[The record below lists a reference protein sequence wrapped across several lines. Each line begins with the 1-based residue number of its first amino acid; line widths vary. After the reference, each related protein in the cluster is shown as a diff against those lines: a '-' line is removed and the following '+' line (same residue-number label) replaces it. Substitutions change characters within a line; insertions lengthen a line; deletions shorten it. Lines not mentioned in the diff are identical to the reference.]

1 METPIIRAQQLFYAY
16 GKHEIIK
23 DLNMEVCQG
32 QCAAIAGA
40 NGCGKSTLLKILA
53 GVYTHYKGE
62 LEISGQ
68 AGSRKRGFFAK
79 QVGYVPQENPLMDD
93 LSVMDN
99 LRLWYGDRARVAQAL
114 ESQTLSM
121 LDLKNILNRKVAVLS
136 GGQKKRVSIA
146 CAIAEKPPILILDEP
161 GAALDMVCKENVRDF
176 LKYYLNRKGTVVIA
190 THEEAELDLC
200 DVLYVMKNKCLIS
213 VDPGLRGAQLISCF
227 GQNQ

>member
-1 METPIIRAQQLFYAY
+1 MDIPIIRTQQLFYAY

-53 GVYTHYKGE
+53 GVYTHYKGK

-68 AGSRKRGFFAK
+68 AAASKLGFFAK

-99 LRLWYGDRARVAQAL
+99 LRLWYGGRSQVAQAL

-121 LDLKNILNRKVAVLS
+121 LDLKNILNRKVSVLS

-146 CAIAEKPPILILDEP
+146 CAIAANPPILILDEP
-161 GAALDMVCKENVRDF
+161 GAALDLVCKENVRDF
-176 LKYYLNRKGTVVIA
+176 LRYYLSRKGTVVIA

-200 DVLYVMKNKCLIS
+200 DVLYVMKNKYLES
-213 VDPGLRGAQLISCF
+213 VDPRLRGAQLISCF